1 MLGDDGRLHERGC
14 PAVADDESDVVLAD
28 YMVCVCDAS
37 TAAPG
42 TEKGPAQLDVGTLAA
57 AARQKVSQPSPCP
70 CGGAVEVKRANIA
83 LWACRC
89 GRVRVVE
96 DMDVGS
102 DVPGGGAA

>member
-1 MLGDDGRLHERGC
+1 MGWSGVNTCVRCRL
-14 PAVADDESDVVLAD
+14 AVG
-28 YMVCVCDAS
+28 
-37 TAAPG
+37 AARI
-42 TEKGPAQLDVGTLAA
+42 EKG
-57 AARQKVSQPSPCP
+57 RPCS
-70 CGGAVEVKRANIA
+70 CGGGLEIKRASIA